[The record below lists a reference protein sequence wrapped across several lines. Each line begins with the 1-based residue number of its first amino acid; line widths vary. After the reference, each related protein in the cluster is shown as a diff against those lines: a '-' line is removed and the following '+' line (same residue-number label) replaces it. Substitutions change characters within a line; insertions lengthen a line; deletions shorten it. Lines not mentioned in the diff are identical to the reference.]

1 MKKQIV
7 RGLSLQL
14 LLAGLLLTGI
24 SFFQTGTSF
33 FSAVAGCLAA
43 ILPNGYIGYKM
54 ARQTEAATAHE
65 FVNYAYRSQ
74 FGKWVMTGMIFT
86 LIFTAEYDWDP
97 LSLFVGYCVIAIT
110 GGFIPLIF
118 KSD

>member
-7 RGLSLQL
+7 CGLSLQL
-14 LLAGLLLTGI
+14 LLAVLLSTGI
-24 SFFQTGTSF
+24 AFFQSGNSF

-54 ARQTEAATAHE
+54 IRQSGAATAHE

-74 FGKWVMTGMIFT
+74 LGKWVMTGMIFV
-86 LIFTAEYDWDP
+86 LIFTAENEWDP
-97 LSLFVGYCVIAIT
+97 MSLFVGYCVIAIA